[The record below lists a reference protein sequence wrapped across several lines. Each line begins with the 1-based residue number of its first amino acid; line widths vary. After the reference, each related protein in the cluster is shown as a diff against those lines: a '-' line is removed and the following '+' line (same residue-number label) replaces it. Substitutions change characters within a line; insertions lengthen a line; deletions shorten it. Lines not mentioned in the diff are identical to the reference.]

1 MNEYLTHGNTELH
14 EYESNISKY
23 QFQISTLKFK
33 IFKYIWVWIKTFDLS
48 LNPIYKWILHIF
60 LPGKDQKK
68 AQSEYWQDKIN
79 HEESLEDTKNVPSHF
94 CHII

>member
-1 MNEYLTHGNTELH
+1 MNVWHINTELH
-14 EYESNISKY
+14 EYVYDSNISKY
-23 QFQISTLKFK
+23 QFQVSTSKFK
-33 IFKYIWVWIKTFDLS
+33 IFKYILLWIKTFDLS
-48 LNPIYKWILHIF
+48 INPLYKWILHIF

-68 AQSEYWQDKIN
+68 AQGEYWQDKIN